1 MNRNVKNNK
10 KHNREDSDEIIINFN
25 VKYNKQI

>member
-1 MNRNVKNNK
+1 MNRNAKNNK